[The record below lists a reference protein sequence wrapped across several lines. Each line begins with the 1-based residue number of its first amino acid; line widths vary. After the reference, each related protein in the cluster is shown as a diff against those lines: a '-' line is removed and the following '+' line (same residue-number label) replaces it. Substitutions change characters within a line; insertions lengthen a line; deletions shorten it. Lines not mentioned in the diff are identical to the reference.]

1 MRRILTFLFLTLSCH
16 LSLALKTLLY
26 VDYHAREDI
35 SAHVELLKA
44 LRPYANKID
53 ILAPSVY
60 VMDKDGEISHDLAQ
74 SFIDWAHQ
82 SHVLLMP
89 LVINRQLDQKLLHTF
104 LNSQKAQEKAIQSLL
119 ALCQKNKYY
128 GIQLDFENLRYSDR
142 DKYTQFVRQIAQVFH
157 QNQFKLSVAVV
168 PPAGYDKPPTAFQT
182 AMYINWVGGY
192 DYARLAQAAD
202 FLSVM
207 TYDHHT
213 SETTPGAIASA
224 DWMEQT
230 IQFLL
235 PLIPADKFSLG
246 VPTYSGHWFTS
257 MGGGAAHATQLPLS
271 YASVVNLLE
280 QFKANLS
287 WDPVSKT
294 HYAIFVN
301 HSLNEYLFIE
311 DAASFKAKYNL
322 AKKYHLRGISIWQFS
337 FSDPAMWQLM
347 PERTSVLPKST
358 AGVSLDGRP

>member
-1 MRRILTFLFLTLSCH
+1 MRKIIICLLLLFSCN
-16 LSLALKTLLY
+16 LSLALQTLLY
-26 VDYHAREDI
+26 VDFHAREDI
-35 SAHVELLKA
+35 STHTELLKE
-44 LRPYANKID
+44 LQPYTNKID
-53 ILAPSVY
+53 IFAPSVY

-82 SHVLLMP
+82 SHILLMP

-128 GIQLDFENLRYSDR
+128 GIQLDFENLRYSDGA
-142 DKYTQFVRQIAQVFH
+142 KYTQFVSQISQVFH
-157 QNQFKLSVAVV
+157 QNHFKLSVAVV

-182 AMYINWVGGY
+182 AMYVNWVGGY

-246 VPTYSGHWFTS
+246 IPSYSGYWFTS
-257 MGGGAAHATQLPLS
+257 MRSGAAQSVQTPLT
-271 YASVVNLLE
+271 YQEAMNLVSKY
-280 QFKANLS
+280 KAKLL

-311 DAASFKAKYNL
+311 DAASFKAKYDL

-337 FSDPAMWQLM
+337 FSDPAMWQFM
-347 PERTSVLPKST
+347 PQRASALPKPQST
-358 AGVSLDGRP
+358 EN